1 MPVAYLPSDHRDRA
15 ISAMEALRRTF
26 ERRRRAAERFAMHA
40 ASVADKDT
48 ADFFSREAKI
58 WDEAFEEVTLRMQV
72 EQGL

>member
-1 MPVAYLPSDHRDRA
+1 MPALLAADHRDRA

-40 ASVADKDT
+40 AIIDDKET
-48 ADFFSREAKI
+48 AAYFSHNVKV
-58 WDEAFEEVTLRMQV
+58 WDEAIDEVTLRLQV